1 MQPQRRR
8 LRRACLRGRRMGRV
22 VGTMCGFKFSVFCKA
37 SGTRSSR
44 DALVTYAAEWQWPR
58 LGCACRREDAPT
70 GAAPAAQDNE
80 KPQMQTDEFKTRIP
94 QTNQKYSRSQGGS
107 GSRDLRIRR
116 SDRFLGGPCGLAAR
130 DRRKGRAA
138 AGVGLCYSKALS
150 RCRDF
155 FKLYNRDRQKGFRQN
170 RFRPFQAISIL

>member
-1 MQPQRRR
+1 
-8 LRRACLRGRRMGRV
+8 MGRV

-138 AGVGLCYSKALS
+138 APLWPKGGCGRAAALRRGSDWAGAPGLVYAIQKHFHAVGT
-150 RCRDF
+150 F
-155 FKLYNRDRQKGFRQN
+155 
-170 RFRPFQAISIL
+170 